1 MKKKML
7 SRLLSLCMALA
18 MVLCIAPSA
27 FAAEFSDVPANAWY
41 REAVDYVSD
50 NGLMAGT
57 GSGQFSPNST
67 MSRAMLVTVLHR
79 MDGTP
84 AASGNG
90 GFSDV
95 PANAYYTAA
104 VAWASANQ
112 IVSGTGNGNF
122 SPNALISRQQLAAIL
137 YRYAAYKNY
146 DTSAST
152 DISRYAD
159 ASAVSGYAQ
168 DAMRWA
174 VGAGII
180 SGSDG
185 QLMPSGSATRAQAAA
200 MLMRFAQGRTDRPNV
215 EPQPSES
222 RVLIA
227 YFSRANFVSPGTDAI
242 SGATASAANTKTVA
256 EHIQR
261 TVGGDLFEIVPARD
275 YPESHSEAS
284 AIAGQELEDDA
295 RPELTTH
302 VPNMDSYDTII
313 LGYPAWHHT
322 APMAVRTFLEEYD
335 FTGKTIVP
343 YMTSLGNSVDQ
354 SVSDIRTL
362 CPSATVLDGIALT
375 HGSSNRWNEQA
386 AQWLN
391 GLDIFSAASP
401 SVPPPAN
408 QERTEITLTIGN
420 QRLNAWLNG
429 STASKELISR
439 LPVTVTLADSDNDYC
454 GSISPALPYEQSEVQ
469 SGYRNGNLAFWT
481 AGNDF
486 VIFVDDEESSA
497 NTGNLVILGQVTD
510 DYSFLIGRGGTVDVT
525 IALKGQEAPIAP
537 AEPTPANPTGEQ
549 RMKITV
555 GNQVI
560 YATLADN
567 ATAHAIADR
576 LPLTLELLDLYGRE
590 MCYRFADEMPA
601 NEGQTRNFELGEIIY
616 WPPRHSFVIMYKQDG
631 EQFSM
636 QHVGQLENVND
647 VALFGQGNV
656 TVTFELAD

>member
-1 MKKKML
+1 MKKKVL
-7 SRLLSLCMALA
+7 SRLMSFY
-18 MVLCIAPSA
+18 MVLTMMLCIVPTASA
-27 FAAEFSDVPANAWY
+27 ASFSDVPTDAWY

-57 GSGQFSPNST
+57 GNGQFSPNAT
-67 MSRAMLVTVLHR
+67 MSRAMLVVVLYR
-79 MDGTP
+79 MEGSP

-104 VAWASANQ
+104 VAWAAGNQ
-112 IVSGTGNGNF
+112 LVSGTGNGNF
-122 SPNALISRQQLAAIL
+122 SPDALISRQQLATVL
-137 YRYAAYKNY
+137 FRYASYKNY
-146 DTSAST
+146 DTAT
-152 DISRYAD
+152 NADVSRYAD
-159 ASAVSGYAQ
+159 ASTVSSYAQ

-185 QLMPSGSATRAQAAA
+185 RLMPSGSATRAQAAA
-200 MLMRFAQGRTDRPNV
+200 MLMRFAQGRTDRPGV
-215 EPQPSES
+215 QPQPSES
-222 RVLIA
+222 RILIA
-227 YFSRANFVSPGTDAI
+227 YFSRANFVSSGTDAV

-261 TVGGDLFEIVPARD
+261 TVGGDLFEIVPERD

-284 AIAGQELEDDA
+284 AIAGQELEDNV

-302 VPNMDSYDTII
+302 VQNMADYGTII

-335 FTGKTIVP
+335 FTGKTIIP

-362 CPSATVLDGIALT
+362 CPTATVLDGIAFT

-386 AQWLN
+386 TQWLN
-391 GLDIFSAASP
+391 GLDIFSAD
-401 SVPPPAN
+401 
-408 QERTEITLTIGN
+408 
-420 QRLNAWLNG
+420 
-429 STASKELISR
+429 STA
-439 LPVTVTLADSDNDYC
+439 
-454 GSISPALPYEQSEVQ
+454 
-469 SGYRNGNLAFWT
+469 
-481 AGNDF
+481 
-486 VIFVDDEESSA
+486 
-497 NTGNLVILGQVTD
+497 
-510 DYSFLIGRGGTVDVT
+510 
-525 IALKGQEAPIAP
+525 
-537 AEPTPANPTGEQ
+537 ANPTHEQ

-555 GNQVI
+555 GEQVM

-567 ATAHAIADR
+567 ATAHAIAER

-590 MCYRFADEMPA
+590 MCYHFADELPA
-601 NEGQTRNFELGEIIY
+601 NEVQTRNFELGEIIY

-636 QHVGQLENVND
+636 QHVGQLENVDD
-647 VALFGQGNV
+647 VAFFGQGSALA
-656 TVTFELAD
+656 TFELVK